1 MALLRK
7 RKFDEYQDV
16 TSRSSHSKVHAAV
29 AQLSP
34 VKKSKSSRTSYFNG
48 TVTATYAW

>member
-1 MALLRK
+1 MALLGK

-16 TSRSSHSKVHAAV
+16 TSIDKRSSHAKVHAAV

-34 VKKSKSSRTSYFNG
+34 VFKD
-48 TVTATYAW
+48 